1 MLHVGDGLV
10 STNLLDR
17 YFSWH
22 TLGDRLIPLAR
33 PFDLIVG
40 FDECG
45 PKSFTALA
53 GFSPKGCHGFLY
65 VLGSKLP
72 LFPYN
77 RGWSSTH

>member
-22 TLGDRLIPLAR
+22 TLGDRRTFPNVR

-40 FDECG
+40 FGECG
-45 PKSFTALA
+45 P
-53 GFSPKGCHGFLY
+53 H
-65 VLGSKLP
+65 
-72 LFPYN
+72 
-77 RGWSSTH
+77 